1 MIGRYLLNV
10 LIATDQLVN
19 AVCGGCPD
27 ETISSRLG
35 KMARGDYG
43 PFWRRATAPLRWLVD
58 TVFRAAFRQ
67 PHHCANSIEADEGAG
82 DLLR

>member
-1 MIGRYLLNV
+1 MMGRYLLNV
-10 LIATDQLVN
+10 LIGIDQLAN
-19 AVCGGCPD
+19 ALCGGCPD

-43 PFWRRATAPLRWLVD
+43 PIWRAVTAPLRWAVD
-58 TVFRAAFRQ
+58 AVFRVVFRQ
-67 PHHCANSIEADEGAG
+67 SDHCRSHIEEDEGSG